1 MLLIK
6 DSHKLFEF
14 KEYFNSPTK
23 AISHLIE
30 VFAVFSGK
38 CIIRGVFSHKS
49 KGISLSNL
57 LQTLI
62 LMPFLGAS
70 NVNALFESHYHL
82 FYEGK
87 KDCLYDT
94 LRNPD
99 TNWRKLLLNFAK
111 RFVKTIDKNTS
122 EQRIS
127 FFIVDDSDL
136 EKRTPFFEGISR
148 VYSHVTRAYPFAYKI
163 LTLGYSDGKS
173 FIPLDFSLH
182 NEKGKKKNFGLTSK
196 QRKEQYTKKEEGYVM
211 VQNERKNYAQ
221 TKG

>member
-1 MLLIK
+1 MNDMLLIK

-23 AISHLIE
+23 AILHLIDI
-30 VFAVFSGK
+30 FAVFSGK
-38 CIIRGVFSHKS
+38 SIIKGIFTDKS
-49 KGISLSNL
+49 KGIPLATL

-70 NVNALFESHYHL
+70 NVSSLFKGHYTL
-82 FYEGK
+82 FYKGK

-94 LRNPD
+94 LRDSNTD
-99 TNWRKLLLNFAK
+99 WRKLLLNFATCFLKNLNKNGLK
-111 RFVKTIDKNTS
+111 RRV
-122 EQRIS
+122 S

-136 EKRTPFFEGISR
+136 EKRTPYFEGISR
-148 VYSHVTRAYPFAYKI
+148 VFNHVTKTYPYAYKI

-196 QRKEQYTKKEEGYVM
+196 
-211 VQNERKNYAQ
+211 
-221 TKG
+221 